1 MAQSRMKKVGCV
13 KRDIISELPQNVL
26 EIILCFLPIQD
37 AVRTSFLSR
46 AWRYR
51 WTTIPHLI
59 FNLEST
65 DRVMEKYSQNDDAEL
80 QAYRFWISLLSKNG
94 TKQLAMDNSSELEE
108 SNAHNFSLL
117 DLSHLRLLGFWFR
130 YTPSCGR
137 FANLTHLELVEA
149 TYDFGQGLF
158 PNNFWA
164 PNLKR
169 LIQVY
174 HGISSE
180 YSLAGL
186 QKLEEYSLMLLE
198 DCSEE
203 MQTLNVVKIPG
214 SLHKIEKFS
223 LAYDSLKGLAA
234 GGFPNRLSK
243 PLPYLKFINI
253 SDIDFGALSEVS
265 CLVCLIRSAP
275 NLRTLHIV
283 NSMDGREEEL
293 EEYQIEDSEECIML
307 HLEIVSFSDF
317 KGVIAELELVKF
329 LLACSPSLKSLFIHR
344 DCSIKDCASALK
356 ITEEMLQYT
365 RASPRAQI
373 RHLESPVNIIYG
385 TNCFDRKLWSD
396 NYSLF

>member
-1 MAQSRMKKVGCV
+1 MMAQSRMKKVGCV

-80 QAYRFWISLLSKNG
+80 QAYRFVSVINKILLLHKG
-94 TKQLAMDNSSELEE
+94 PILK
-108 SNAHNFSLL
+108 FSL
-117 DLSHLRLLGFWFR
+117 SIPR
-130 YTPSCGR
+130 
-137 FANLTHLELVEA
+137 
-149 TYDFGQGLF
+149 GLF

-223 LAYDSLKGLAA
+223 LAYDSLK
-234 GGFPNRLSK
+234 
-243 PLPYLKFINI
+243 
-253 SDIDFGALSEVS
+253 
-265 CLVCLIRSAP
+265 
-275 NLRTLHIV
+275 

>member
-1 MAQSRMKKVGCV
+1 MAQSRTKKVGCV

-51 WTTIPHLI
+51 CTTIPHLI
-59 FNLEST
+59 FDLEST

-80 QAYRFWISLLSKNG
+80 QAYRFVSVINKILLLHKGPILKFSLSIPRGYNFNTRIIHDYINQWISLLSKNG

-149 TYDFGQGLF
+149 TYDFGQGIFYCPVLEKLTLIFCRGLF

-186 QKLEEYSLMLLE
+186 EKLEEYSLMLLE

-223 LAYDSLKGLAA
+223 LAYDSLKVI
-234 GGFPNRLSK
+234 FRLS
-243 PLPYLKFINI
+243 LHYSVQSYLTEQLLI
-253 SDIDFGALSEVS
+253 
-265 CLVCLIRSAP
+265 LVLAFVMS
-275 NLRTLHIV
+275 
-283 NSMDGREEEL
+283 
-293 EEYQIEDSEECIML
+293 
-307 HLEIVSFSDF
+307 F
-317 KGVIAELELVKF
+317 KGLGRRRFSK
-329 LLACSPSLKSLFIHR
+329 
-344 DCSIKDCASALK
+344 
-356 ITEEMLQYT
+356 
-365 RASPRAQI
+365 
-373 RHLESPVNIIYG
+373 
-385 TNCFDRKLWSD
+385 
-396 NYSLF
+396 